1 MARHTNYS
9 ALRKCV
15 LTSSVDALGV
25 VGLVRVNYYY
35 YYYCDPGSTR
45 ELVRGLAAWG
55 HYASA
60 RRLALWVLSPG
71 HPARKRG
78 VHEHDEEVR

>member
-1 MARHTNYS
+1 MSCCGWRGQKNVHQPWPL
-9 ALRKCV
+9 AL
-15 LTSSVDALGV
+15 
-25 VGLVRVNYYY
+25 N
-35 YYYCDPGSTR
+35 YYCDPGSTR